1 MAEDHPHG
9 DGSPSERHGHPG
21 GRPDSSDSGH
31 PGGHPKSG
39 NSGHP
44 GGHPGTRNYD
54 ERPLIVTW
62 EVTQA
67 CELECDH
74 CRAEAQPERDPAELS
89 TEEGKVFINSIG
101 DFGYPQP
108 ILVFSGGD
116 PLERPDLFELLD
128 HAAERDVTTAVTPAP
143 TENLTED
150 VIGRLAETGVERI
163 ALSLDGATPEAH
175 DEFRGEEGS
184 FARVE
189 QAARQARAAGMEIQ
203 INTTVTANT
212 VEDLPEIAD
221 MVEEFDAAMWEVF
234 FLVPIGRGEEL
245 AQLESERTVE
255 VMEWL
260 YRRGREA
267 PYRVITVEAPHYRR
281 VADKLER
288 RESGEGVRVGSTR
301 AGKGFVFVSYEGE
314 VYPSGFLPESGGN
327 VTERGLVDIYRNA
340 DLFERLRD
348 TGRFVGSCGAC
359 EYLDVC
365 GGSRS
370 RAYAVAN
377 NPLASDPLCPWVEQV
392 EDVA

>member
-1 MAEDHPHG
+1 MSGDHPYG
-9 DGSPSERHGHPG
+9 ERSQAGSNGHPESSIEGHPG
-21 GRPDSSDSGH
+21 GQPGSSD
-31 PGGHPKSG
+31 
-39 NSGHP
+39 SGHP

-74 CRAEAQPERDPAELS
+74 CRAEAQPDRDPAELS
-89 TEEGKVFINSIG
+89 TAEGQAFIDSIA
-101 DFGYPQP
+101 DFGHPQP

-116 PLERPDLFELLD
+116 PLERPDLLELLD
-128 HAAERDVTTAVTPAP
+128 HADDRDVTTAVTPAP
-143 TENLTED
+143 TENLTGD
-150 VIGRLAETGVERI
+150 VIGQLADTGVERI
-163 ALSLDGATPEAH
+163 ALSLDGATPQTH

-184 FARVE
+184 FTRVE
-189 QAARQARAAGMEIQ
+189 QAARQAREAGMEIQ

-245 AQLESERTVE
+245 AQLDPERTVE

-267 PYRVITVEAPHYRR
+267 SYRVITVESPHYRR
-281 VADKLER
+281 VADELER

-314 VYPSGFLPESGGN
+314 VYPSGFLPESAGN
-327 VTERGLVDIYRNA
+327 VTERSLVDIYRNA

-348 TGRFVGSCGAC
+348 TDQFVGSCGTC
-359 EYLDVC
+359 EYLDIC

-370 RAYAVAN
+370 RAHAVTG

-392 EDVA
+392 RDVV

>member
-1 MAEDHPHG
+1 MTEDHPHG
-9 DGSPSERHGHPG
+9 EGSPSEPHGHPG
-21 GRPDSSDSGH
+21 GRSGSSDSGH
-31 PGGHPKSG
+31 PGDLPGSSD
-39 NSGHP
+39 SGHP

-89 TEEGKVFINSIG
+89 TPEGKAFIDSIA
-101 DFGYPQP
+101 DFGHPQP

-116 PLERPDLFELLD
+116 PLERPDLVELLD
-128 HAAERDVTTAVTPAP
+128 HAAEQDVTTAVTPAP

-150 VIGRLAETGVERI
+150 VIGTLADAGVERI
-163 ALSLDGATPEAH
+163 ALSLDGATAEAH

-203 INTTVTANT
+203 INTTVSANT
-212 VEDLPEIAD
+212 VEDLPAIAD
-221 MVEEFDAAMWEVF
+221 MVAEFDASMWEVF

-245 AQLESERTVE
+245 EQLDPDRTVE

-281 VADKLER
+281 VADELQR

-301 AGKGFVFVSYEGE
+301 AGAGFVFVSYEGD

-327 VTERGLVDIYRNA
+327 VTERSLVDIYRNA

-348 TGRFVGSCGAC
+348 TDRFVGSCGDCA
-359 EYLDVC
+359 YLDIC

-370 RAYAVAN
+370 RAHAVTGS
-377 NPLASDPLCPWVEQV
+377 PLASDPLCPWVE
-392 EDVA
+392 DVA

>member
-1 MAEDHPHG
+1 MSDDHPHSG
-9 DGSPSERHGHPG
+9 GPPSELHGPPGGQSGSSENGHPG
-21 GRPDSSDSGH
+21 
-31 PGGHPKSG
+31 SG

-44 GGHPGTRNYD
+44 GGHPGTRNYN

-74 CRAEAQPERDPAELS
+74 CRAEAQPERDPAEL
-89 TEEGKVFINSIG
+89 TTAEGKQFIDSIA
-101 DFGYPQP
+101 DFGHPQP

-116 PLERPDLFELLD
+116 PLERPDLIELLD
-128 HAAERDVTTAVTPAP
+128 HAADQDVTTAVTPAP
-143 TENLTED
+143 TENLTAD
-150 VIGRLAETGVERI
+150 VIGQLAETGVERI

-189 QAARQARAAGMEIQ
+189 QAARQARTAGMEIQ

-212 VEDLPEIAD
+212 VDDLPEIAE
-221 MVEEFDAAMWEVF
+221 MVEQFDAAMWEVF

-245 AQLESERTVE
+245 AQLAPERTVE

-260 YRRGREA
+260 YRRGRDA

-281 VADKLER
+281 VADELER

-327 VTERGLVDIYRNA
+327 VTERSLVEIYRNA

-348 TGRFVGSCGAC
+348 TDQFVGSCGEC
-359 EYLDVC
+359 DYLTVC

-370 RAYAVAN
+370 RAHAVTG
-377 NPLASDPLCPWVEQV
+377 NPLASDPLCPWVGQV
-392 EDVA
+392 EDIA

>member
-1 MAEDHPHG
+1 MTEEHPHG
-9 DGSPSERHGHPG
+9 DDPPSASSRGHGGPPG
-21 GRPDSSDSGH
+21 ASNP
-31 PGGHPKSG
+31 
-39 NSGHP
+39 GHP

-89 TEEGKVFINSIG
+89 TADGKDFIDSIA
-101 DFGYPQP
+101 DFASPQP

-128 HAAERDVTTAVTPAP
+128 HAADRDITTAVTPAP
-143 TENLTED
+143 TANLTES
-150 VIGRLAETGVERI
+150 VIGKLADAGVERI
-163 ALSLDGATPEAH
+163 ALSLDGATADAH
-175 DEFRGEEGS
+175 DEFRGEDGS

-189 QAARQARAAGMEIQ
+189 QAARQAREAGMEIQ

-212 VEDLPEIAD
+212 VEDLPAIAD
-221 MVEEFDAAMWEVF
+221 MVEAFDAAMWEVF

-245 AQLESERTVE
+245 AQLDPDRTVE

-281 VADKLER
+281 VADELER
-288 RESGEGVRVGSTR
+288 RESGDGVRVGSTR

-314 VYPSGFLPESGGN
+314 VYPSGFLPQSGGN
-327 VTERGLVDIYRNA
+327 VTDRSLVDIYRNA

-348 TGRFVGSCGAC
+348 TDQFVGSCGEC
-359 EYLDVC
+359 EYLDLC

-370 RAYAVAN
+370 RAHAVTG
-377 NPLASDPLCPWVEQV
+377 NPLASDPLCPWVGQV
-392 EDVA
+392 GDTV

>member
-1 MAEDHPHG
+1 MSEDHPHG
-9 DGSPSERHGHPG
+9 DAPP
-21 GRPDSSDSGH
+21 SGH
-31 PGGHPKSG
+31 PGDHSESATSEHLGENPNAS
-39 NSGHP
+39 SSSHP
-44 GGHPGTRNYD
+44 GGHPGARNYAQT
-54 ERPLIVTW
+54 PLIVTW

-74 CRAEAQPERDPAELS
+74 CRADAQPERDPAELS
-89 TEEGKVFINSIG
+89 TAEGTDFIDSITG
-101 DFGYPQP
+101 FGHPQP
-108 ILVFSGGD
+108 ILVFTGGD

-128 HAAERDVTTAVTPAP
+128 HAAEKGVTTAVTPAP
-143 TENLTED
+143 TANLTEE
-150 VIGRLAETGVERI
+150 VIGKLADAGVSRI
-163 ALSLDGATPEAH
+163 ALSLDGATASAH

-189 QAARQARAAGMEIQ
+189 QAARQAREAGMEIQ

-212 VEDLPEIAD
+212 VDDLPEIAD
-221 MVEEFDAAMWEVF
+221 MVEQFDAAMWEVF

-245 AQLESERTVE
+245 AQLDSERTVD

-281 VADKLER
+281 VADELER

-327 VTERGLVDIYRNA
+327 VTDRSLVDIYRNA

-348 TGRFVGSCGAC
+348 TDQLVGSCSVC
-359 EYLDVC
+359 DYRDVC

-370 RAYAVAN
+370 RAHAVTG
-377 NPLASDPLCPWVEQV
+377 NPLASDPLCPWVEQL
-392 EDVA
+392 EDAT